1 MSMPAVKLA
10 LELGP
15 LVIFFVLNGWLG
27 KYYPPADAI
36 YYATGPFMMA
46 IAAALGASWL
56 LNRKVPVMPVV
67 TGAFVMIFGGLTL
80 WLHDAT
86 FIMMKPTI
94 VNVLFAGALGGGL
107 LSGHSL
113 IKIVLSEAIKLQEQ
127 GWRLLTIRWAFFFL
141 FLAILNEIV
150 WRVFPAWWVTFK
162 AFGIMPITFL
172 FMMGQIGL
180 LQRYQ
185 VHD

>member
-1 MSMPAVKLA
+1 MPIAKLA

-15 LVIFFVLNGWLG
+15 LVLFFLTNGWYG
-27 KYYPPADAI
+27 IFA
-36 YYATGPFMMA
+36 ATATFMVA
-46 IAAALGASWL
+46 TVISLSASWGL
-56 LNRKVPVMPVV
+56 LRKIPVMPLV
-67 TGAFVMIFGGLTL
+67 TGIFVMIFGGLTL
-80 WLHDAT
+80 YLHDDT
-86 FIMMKPTI
+86 FIKIKPTI
-94 VNVLFAGALGGGL
+94 VNVLFASALGGGL
-107 LSGHSL
+107 LFGRSL
-113 IKIVLSEAIKLQEQ
+113 MKVVLSEAIKLQDA

-141 FLAILNEIV
+141 FLAVLNEVV

-185 VHD
+185 IPE